1 MSSTT
6 TSRRS
11 RAPTPLVAIN
21 SLVIDVSGS
30 TYSMGDAPM
39 EQIHELMTKLKEDAI
54 TNNTNIRL
62 SLHTFNGTVRQVI
75 PTNPTELSV
84 DMRTYTVPSLATIRD
99 ILRPGGSTALYDAG
113 IQGLDHIE
121 KIYEQEWNKLPK
133 AVRSLNPTITKCFVL
148 ATDGLDNQS
157 THSISDFK
165 TRTLVAK
172 KNNVQPLFLF
182 ANIGSEMGEK
192 MGFKKSNAAQFTP
205 SYVGVTNMMRATT
218 ECLRQVSSG
227 QTPTIDSQTLSHTT
241 SSPTS
246 PRSPRTPPY
255 NLRAGN
261 MSPPPLLR
269 AHAHRGGSVSPPPL
283 LRRY

>member
-1 MSSTT
+1 MSSNT

-133 AVRSLNPTITKCFVL
+133 AVRSLNPTITKCYVL

-172 KNNVQPLFLF
+172 KNNVQTIALTSKNSPLAKLSDVVLHIDAPLENNLHIPMTSRLAHLAIIDILSATVQARFGS
-182 ANIGSEMGEK
+182 NIDVSKEEVIRNIEK
-192 MGFKKSNAAQFTP
+192 TR
-205 SYVGVTNMMRATT
+205 V
-218 ECLRQVSSG
+218 
-227 QTPTIDSQTLSHTT
+227 
-241 SSPTS
+241 
-246 PRSPRTPPY
+246 
-255 NLRAGN
+255 
-261 MSPPPLLR
+261 
-269 AHAHRGGSVSPPPL
+269 
-283 LRRY
+283 

>member
-75 PTNPTELSV
+75 PADPSELSV
-84 DMRTYTVPSLATIRD
+84 DMRTFTVPSLATVQD

-113 IQGLDHIE
+113 IQGFNHIE
-121 KIYEQEWNKLPK
+121 KIYEQEWNKLPQT
-133 AVRSLNPTITKCFVL
+133 VRSLNPIITKCYVL
-148 ATDGLDNQS
+148 ATDGFDNQS

-165 TRTLVAK
+165 KRTLIAK
-172 KNNVQPLFLF
+172 ENNVQPLFLF
-182 ANIGSEMGEK
+182 ANIASEMGKK

-205 SYVGVTNMMRATT
+205 TYSGVTNMMRATT
-218 ECLRQVSSG
+218 NCLRQVSSG
-227 QTPTIDSQTLSHTT
+227 QTQTIDSQMLTQNMSP
-241 SSPTS
+241 PTS

-255 NLRAGN
+255 NLRSRP
-261 MSPPPLLR
+261 MSPPPILR
-269 AHAHRGGSVSPPPL
+269 AYAHRGFGVSPPPL
-283 LRRY
+283 RRY